1 MKSFNDWHEE
11 SDSEPIEEVLSL
23 SQRIKMGK
31 RMARMSKRIQRK
43 KAIKQR
49 RMADR
54 DQLTKRAV
62 LAAKNILTKKLMGG
76 KGKSQLS
83 ITQRIAVSKQL
94 ARKSSVIK
102 KISKKLMP
110 KIRKAEVARL
120 KSYRAKGKE
129 IETPGQTKKL

>member
-11 SDSEPIEEVLSL
+11 SDSESIEEVLSL

-83 ITQRIAVSKQL
+83 ITQKIAVSKQL
-94 ARKSSVIK
+94 ARKSAVIK

-120 KSYRAKGKE
+120 KAYRAKGKE